1 MAYLSELD
9 VINDMLATLG
19 ESPLNDLSDDHPLVA
34 AGRRTLRVVSTREQ
48 AKKWWFNTELLTLTP
63 DPSSKFIY
71 VPADTISI
79 DTKDIRDYA
88 QRGRRLYNL
97 TTGSYQFTSKVSIRL
112 VREVPFED
120 LPVCAADFIA
130 TSAILS
136 FCSNY
141 DADQAKVRQL
151 KEDKAIAWSTLNA
164 EHIRYK
170 KTNLLQRPST
180 QARFNELQYAVGPR
194 AGLIG

>member
-19 ESPLNDLSDDHPLVA
+19 ESPLNDLSEDHPLVA

-63 DPSSKFIY
+63 DPDKNIY
-71 VPADTISI
+71 VPGDTISV
-79 DTKDIRDYA
+79 DTKDSRDYA

-97 TTGSYQFTSKVSIRL
+97 TTGSYQFNSKVSIRL
-112 VREVPFED
+112 VREIPFED
-120 LPVCAADFIA
+120 LPVSAADYIA
-130 TSAILS
+130 TAAILS
-136 FCSNY
+136 FCSSY

-151 KEDKAIAWSTLNA
+151 KEDRSIAWATLNA

-170 KTNLLQRPST
+170 KTNLLNRQST
-180 QARFNELQYAVGPR
+180 ANKLNSLVFNVPGAASDIFG
-194 AGLIG
+194 